1 MRVRNVS
8 PDLTMDTERL
18 LMFEQNCDIYSMV
31 TSMSQSSRTALIL
44 GCSLGCL
51 SRQVLLCLYLISLLN
66 ILTHTSSEL
75 PQLQEQKQEILT
87 HTQST
92 TIKITILLSTFLSH
106 NWFNSS
112 SCLSSPQLTHIRSNE
127 HVG

>member
-8 PDLTMDTERL
+8 PDLTTDTERL

-92 TIKITILLSTFLSH
+92 TIKITIFIEH
-106 NWFNSS
+106 IFK
-112 SCLSSPQLTHIRSNE
+112 PQL
-127 HVG
+127 V